1 MTQPSSELTTYER
14 ERSERLNRWRKP
26 LVTSRDRWGAWA
38 NMMLSDHGFIR
49 LVYLNQHQIS
59 PNAWRSAQPA
69 PWDIRKLERKGL
81 KSVINL
87 RGGQSYGSLPLE
99 REVCEDLGIHFEV
112 FVLRSRALPA
122 VEDVLAAKALFERL
136 EYPVLFHC
144 KSGADRAG
152 MMCALFLAIQEGV
165 PVSIA
170 REQLGPRYGHIRHGK
185 TGVLDKMFDAYLA
198 DQPDEAMP
206 LIEWVENHYDPER
219 LTADFKPSGLGS
231 FVTETLLRRE

>member
-1 MTQPSSELTTYER
+1 MTQPPRELTTYER

-26 LVTSRDRWGAWA
+26 LLTPRDRWGAWA

-49 LVYLNQHQIS
+49 LVYLNLHRIS

-69 PWDIRKLERKGL
+69 PWDIRRLARKGL

-99 REVCEDLGIHFEV
+99 QETCEELGIHFEV

-122 VEDVLAAKALFERL
+122 AEDVLAAKALFDRL

-152 MMCALFLAIQEGV
+152 MMCALYMALQEGV
-165 PVSIA
+165 PVRKA
-170 REQLGPRYGHIRHGK
+170 RDQLGPRYGHIRHGK
-185 TGVLDKMFDAYLA
+185 TGVLDTLFDAYLT
-198 DQPDEAMP
+198 DQPDETMP
-206 LIEWVENHYDPER
+206 LLDWIEKRYDPKA
-219 LTADFKPSGLGS
+219 LTAAFKPTGVGS
-231 FVTETLLRRE
+231 FLTETLLRRE